1 VKRDIETRLRKLEA
15 DHLPTSI
22 KRNHCL
28 IGETTDDC
36 EAQRRGMIES
46 GRAEGSDNFTFI
58 LLVGV
63 RPDVEQHCFTS
74 QQA

>member
-1 VKRDIETRLRKLEA
+1 MKRDIETRLRKLEA

-22 KRNHCL
+22 KPNHFL

-46 GRAEGSDNFTFI
+46 GHAEEIRRFHF
-58 LLVGV
+58 
-63 RPDVEQHCFTS
+63 CFCGNNREPVYLR
-74 QQA
+74 

>member
-22 KRNHCL
+22 KLNHFL

-46 GRAEGSDNFTFI
+46 GGAEESDDFI
-58 LLVGV
+58 FVFAATTV
-63 RPDVEQHCFTS
+63 NQFI
-74 QQA
+74 